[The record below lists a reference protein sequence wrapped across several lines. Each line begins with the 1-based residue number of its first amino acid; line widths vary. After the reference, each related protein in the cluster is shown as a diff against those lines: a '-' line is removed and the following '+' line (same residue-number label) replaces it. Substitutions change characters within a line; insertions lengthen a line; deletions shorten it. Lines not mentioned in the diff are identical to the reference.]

1 VAGDLSGAP
10 GAGPEGA
17 AGVDGWM
24 ERFAGGLSE
33 QPLSPREVG
42 QVLKL
47 ARDVAHGV
55 ERKLAPLAAFLAG
68 VHVGRCTGEGQRRE
82 EVLAEAME
90 AAASL
95 LPDQAADHDQDST
108 PSSGE

>member
-1 VAGDLSGAP
+1 
-10 GAGPEGA
+10 
-17 AGVDGWM
+17 M
-24 ERFAGGLSE
+24 ERFAGSLSE
-33 QPLSPREVG
+33 PPLSPREVG

-55 ERKLAPLAAFLAG
+55 ERKLAPLAAYLAG
-68 VHVGRCTGEGQRRE
+68 VHVGRRTGEGQQRA

-95 LPDQAADHDQDST
+95 LPTREPDPNQSST
-108 PSSGE
+108 SPIGE